1 MRSGDTHQHVHN
13 PTAPVSV
20 TSIPSARARHP
31 EQLLAEK
38 GFVRAITALS
48 RLRKSGNNFSMNIT
62 TIGIRELRYGL
73 SRHLAAVREG
83 NEITVTDHAKILP
96 IQEESEL
103 ERMVQ
108 EGIVTLPSA
117 TRKSLPK
124 PVEANGTASDL
135 VAEQRR

>member
-1 MRSGDTHQHVHN
+1 
-13 PTAPVSV
+13 
-20 TSIPSARARHP
+20 
-31 EQLLAEK
+31 
-38 GFVRAITALS
+38 
-48 RLRKSGNNFSMNIT
+48 MNIT
-62 TIGIRELRYGL
+62 TIGIRELRDGL

-83 NEITVTDHAKILP
+83 NEITVTDHAKPIAKIVP

-103 ERMVQ
+103 ERMVRG
-108 EGIVTLPSA
+108 GIVTLPPG